1 MVDVV
6 SNKRIVW
13 GAAAVALARWLI
25 VVMASALSTATYAQ
39 TPSST
44 TPGYFNFDI
53 HPTSAGGN
61 QIIFGSAYVVN
72 GPIPSPFYDIA
83 INKAAYDASPSSFS
97 GYMVLGSFTSDVQT
111 ATGGTVNP
119 GADGTLT
126 YKTTGTNAVTN
137 IGLGCGSTA
146 GPCDAS
152 TRNLAT
158 QTYAMKL
165 GFDSGTGKGW
175 YISNAAFGFT
185 VNNGTTS
192 YDLFVEG
199 GATSSNLDV
208 HSAVRQSNGYY
219 NSQTATTT
227 TTMVN
232 NPAVECMASTPT
244 ATYCLSL
251 AGAQVNPE
259 INGAVLP
266 KVALL
271 LGCLFL
277 ISRRVKIGA
286 GAS

>member
-13 GAAAVALARWLI
+13 GSAAVALARWMI
-25 VVMASALSTATYAQ
+25 VAVASALSMAAYAQ

-61 QIIFGSAYVVN
+61 QIIFGSVYVVN

-97 GYMVLGSFTSDVQT
+97 GYMVLGSYTSDVQT
-111 ATGGTVNP
+111 ATGGTVVGGGN
-119 GADGTLT
+119 GTLT
-126 YKTTGTNAVTN
+126 YLATGTNPVTN

-152 TRNLAT
+152 TQNLAT

-165 GFDSGTGKGW
+165 GFDSGNGKGW

-208 HSAVRQSNGYY
+208 HAANRQTNGYY
-219 NSQTATTT
+219 NSNTATSGTK
-227 TTMVN
+227 MVT
-232 NPAVECMASTPT
+232 NPAVECATGT
-244 ATYCLSL
+244 ATYCTSL
-251 AGAQVNPE
+251 ASTQVNPE
-259 INGAVLP
+259 INGAILP

-271 LGCLFL
+271 LGCIFL
-277 ISRRVKIGA
+277 VSRRGKI
-286 GAS
+286 ASSAS